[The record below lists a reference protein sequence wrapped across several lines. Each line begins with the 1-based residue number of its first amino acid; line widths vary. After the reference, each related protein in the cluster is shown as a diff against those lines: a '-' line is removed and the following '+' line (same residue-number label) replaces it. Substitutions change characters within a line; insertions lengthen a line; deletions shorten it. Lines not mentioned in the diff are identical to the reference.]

1 MLYNCNICG
10 KQFKQKG
17 HYTNH
22 LNRLNPCINLT
33 KNIHQTSTKIHQ
45 TSTKIH
51 QTSTKIH
58 QDPPN
63 IHQKNDEP
71 LCASTLVIKKRK
83 KNYNCNFCNELFC
96 RSDVL
101 KKHLA
106 RCKIRKE
113 ETRDKE
119 LIYQELLS
127 KMETY
132 EKEKDNQYILIKEL
146 NNKIEKLEKEKIHTQ
161 NNKNIKHQNNGIS
174 NTINIIGFGKEDLS
188 KIDASFFEAL
198 MQLGYSIPTKML
210 EKIHN
215 EK

>member
-1 MLYNCNICG
+1 MIYTCITCD
-10 KQFKQKG
+10 KTFKQKSG
-17 HYTNH
+17 FTDH
-22 LNRLNPCINLT
+22 LNRKKPCIKLT
-33 KNIHQTSTKIHQ
+33 KNV
-45 TSTKIH
+45 
-51 QTSTKIH
+51 H
-58 QDPPN
+58 QDPSNFPQ
-63 IHQKNDEP
+63 ISSVLHQITPTLHQTIDEP

-119 LIYQELLS
+119 IIYQELLR
-127 KMETY
+127 KMESY
-132 EKEKDNQYILIKEL
+132 EKEKDNQDNIIKEL
-146 NNKIEKLEKEKIHTQ
+146 TKKIEKLENNNKINHTQ